1 LNSGDNRQTS
11 ESSPETIQTLW
22 TGLAFLSALSLL
34 ALERWMA
41 LKHGPIALTSHNG
54 LPIWIYG
61 VAILIFVVIVRPAIR
76 QIAAPLRTLHSAD
89 RPRGWAAFRRV
100 LLAFSLVLLNGA
112 PLLILMQLP
121 YDRQTAFQVQVR
133 AHSIDFIS
141 QGASARFWQLTTD
154 SWRGHP
160 FETFSS
166 VSNHFATVTPGACV
180 DIRLARDALGRL
192 WLLTID
198 PVDAAESE
206 DCAADSAIW

>member
-1 LNSGDNRQTS
+1 
-11 ESSPETIQTLW
+11 
-22 TGLAFLSALSLL
+22 
-34 ALERWMA
+34 MA

-61 VAILIFVVIVRPAIR
+61 VAILIFIVIVRPAIR
-76 QIAAPLRTLHSAD
+76 QIAVPLRTSQSAD
-89 RPRGWAAFRRV
+89 RPRGWVAFRRV
-100 LLAFSLVLLNGA
+100 LSAFSLVLLNGA

-141 QGASARFWQLTTD
+141 QGASARFRQLTTD

-166 VSNHFATVTPGACV
+166 VSNRFATVTPGACA

-192 WLLTID
+192 WVLAID
-198 PVDAAESE
+198 PVEAAES
-206 DCAADSAIW
+206 DHCAADSAIW